1 MNTNSSTAPS
11 SSPENTGEVN
21 ARTEAP
27 SIQPVN
33 GMNDVLPAEI
43 AAWQR
48 LENIARELFA
58 AYAYQEIRVPIVEHT
73 GLFKRSIGEFTDI
86 VQKEMFT
93 FDDPSGDSLTLR
105 PDATAGKVRE

>member
-1 MNTNSSTAPS
+1 MTSTSTQVSTAP
-11 SSPENTGEVN
+11 
-21 ARTEAP
+21 AQAQA
-27 SIQPVN
+27 IQPVR
-33 GMNDVLPAEI
+33 GMNDMVPADA

-48 LENIARELFA
+48 LESIARELFT

-93 FDDPSGDSLTLR
+93 FCTISVKGR
-105 PDATAGKVRE
+105 PASSAQ

>member
-1 MNTNSSTAPS
+1 MTSTTSQTVAESQAVPRS
-11 SSPENTGEVN
+11 QPPQ
-21 ARTEAP
+21 A
-27 SIQPVN
+27 IQPVK

-48 LENIARELFA
+48 LEQIARDLFA
-58 AYAYQEIRVPIVEHT
+58 SYAYQEIRVPIVEHT

-93 FDDPSGDSLTLR
+93 FDDPSVDSFPLR
-105 PDATAGKVRE
+105 PAAGPRLVRA